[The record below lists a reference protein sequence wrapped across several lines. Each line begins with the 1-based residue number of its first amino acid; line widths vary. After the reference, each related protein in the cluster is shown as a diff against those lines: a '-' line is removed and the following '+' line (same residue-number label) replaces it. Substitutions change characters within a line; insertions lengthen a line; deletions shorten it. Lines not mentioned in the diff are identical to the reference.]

1 MVRRKGAGY
10 SIELMISLFVLLAFA
25 ASSFDIPGNQ
35 QWGQYQNDVAAQDI
49 SYTLKKTGHVTHFL
63 KNTEIGSLQT
73 ATRSLSARDLEVSGT
88 ISNLPILDTSVGY
101 SVLPDNQY
109 MNQGLRGV
117 TSCAGDLDEIEQE
130 VQPGVPI
137 RETDPGG
144 SRQSEHEVVLYVGD
158 TDPRIS
164 EGFNGQ
170 TDYDTVWVDNKT
182 ECQFTSEEGP
192 FYLDEFFLWGNTTD
206 ENPDTYYDVKSIGS
220 NELELFKADQP
231 AAMKKTLSQRMNGI
245 DTRTSVSTFDLG
257 NADLSN
263 YDIAVLRRQQVL
275 NEIQSNRQKVEDF
288 MERGSVLMLMNLD
301 ESTTNN
307 NNFVQDI
314 GLEWVGMSQGSYT
327 TTCPHTG
334 DVVIDSSNS
343 GCYFG
348 PGKHFLNSLTVE
360 SGATAYIRNN
370 PAACDT
376 SNGGSGC
383 QGVDYSSYAP
393 KIVVEGEASIEGS
406 IVGTG
411 EGFQSISGNAQGPGA
426 GESATAAGGAGY
438 GGAGTDGDTGS
449 AGSSYGAEFDANRPG
464 SAGGYDTDDNVEG
477 GAGGGSLWI
486 QSEEFYLNGAVRMN
500 GADGSAESGGGAGG
514 SIRIEG
520 QTVSG
525 SGTLAA
531 NGGDAS
537 SVAGA
542 GSGGRVF
549 VRSGS
554 GSNNF
559 NLQIS
564 GGSADDTASSGSTV
578 STAGLVDLD
587 SLVAG
592 FTTEVSDEAES
603 YFMGLDGDQREIS
616 LVPGGWVK
624 SGGASTKTSDE
635 NFLYTVNQ
643 RYNSDDWNASSF
655 SMTATSQPPGAPT
668 GTEYTTDTFTFPGT
682 ACDGTSTCEVVNT
695 RLGSSGSTEIR
706 ALNVDFDGDG
716 DYGSDTEG
724 PFLQGERVRIADRRY
739 RVEFNNQTGCDDG
752 RLCAGFV
759 FAGSD
764 EIELINH
771 RTNFEDIAGQ
781 RLARAAYEQDYE
793 QADLKALASTI
804 YWLRGDELTFQQDNQ
819 PEYSTKVIG
828 SVDEEVFMPYELDLR
843 WYND

>member
-1 MVRRKGAGY
+1 MNRKGAGY
-10 SIELMISLFVLLAFA
+10 SIELIISIFVLLAFA
-25 ASSFDIPGNQ
+25 AGSFDIPENQ
-35 QWGQYQNDVAAQDI
+35 NWSSYQDNVAAQDI

-73 ATRSLSARDLEVSGT
+73 AVHSLSARNLEVSGT

-101 SVLPDNQY
+101 SVLPNNQY
-109 MNQGLRGV
+109 RNQGLQGV
-117 TSCAGDLDEIEQE
+117 TDCSGDLDELDEEIQS
-130 VQPGVPI
+130 GVPI
-137 RETDPGG
+137 RQTDPVN
-144 SRQSEHEVVLYVGD
+144 SRQSEHEVTLYVGD
-158 TDPRIS
+158 TDPRVS
-164 EGFNGQ
+164 GGFNGQ

-182 ECQFTSEEGP
+182 KCQFTSEEGP
-192 FYLDEFFLWGNTTD
+192 YYIDEFFLWGNTTD
-206 ENPDTYYDVKSIGS
+206 DNLDTYYDIKGIASS
-220 NELELFKADQP
+220 NLELFKADQP
-231 AAMKKTLSQRMNGI
+231 AAMKQTLSQRMNGI
-245 DTRTSVSTFDLG
+245 DTRTSVSTFDLD

-263 YDIAVLRRQQVL
+263 YEVTVFRREQAL
-275 NEIQSNRQKVEDF
+275 NEIQNNRQKVEDF
-288 MERGSVLMLMNLD
+288 MEHGSVLMLMNLD
-301 ESTTNN
+301 ESTTDN

-314 GLEWVGMSQGSYT
+314 GLEWMGMSQGSYA

-348 PGKHFLNSLTVE
+348 PGKHFLNSLTIE

-370 PAACDT
+370 PAVCDT

-383 QGVDYSSYAP
+383 DGIDYSSYAP
-393 KIVVEGEASIEGS
+393 KIVVEGETHVEGS
-406 IVGTG
+406 LVGTG
-411 EGFQSISGNAQGPGA
+411 EGFRSTSGNSQGPGA
-426 GESATAAGGAGY
+426 GESASAAGGAGY
-438 GGAGTDGDTGS
+438 GGSGADGNTGAGGS
-449 AGSSYGAEFDANRPG
+449 PYGAEFDSNRPG
-464 SAGGYDTDDNVEG
+464 SAGGYDTDDNAAG
-477 GAGGGSLWI
+477 GAGGGSVWI
-486 QSEEFYLNGAVRMN
+486 QSEEFSLTGSIVMN
-500 GADGSAESGGGAGG
+500 GVDGSAESGGGSGG

-520 QTVSG
+520 QSVSG

-537 SVAGA
+537 SAAGA

-564 GGSADDTASSGSTV
+564 GGTAGDTASSGSTV
-578 STAGLVDLD
+578 STAGLVELD

-592 FTTEVSDEAES
+592 FTTGVSDEAES
-603 YFMGLDGDQREIS
+603 YFMGLSGDQREIS

-655 SMTATSQPPGAPT
+655 SMSPTSPPPGAPS
-668 GTEYTTDTFTFPGT
+668 GSEYTTDSFTFPSGAT
-682 ACDGTSTCEVVNT
+682 YNVLNT
-695 RLGSSGSTEIR
+695 RLGSSGGTEIR
-706 ALNVDFDGDG
+706 ALNVDFNGNG
-716 DYGSDTEG
+716 NYGNEGEG
-724 PFLQGERVRIADRRY
+724 PFLQGERVQIADRRY
-739 RVEFNNQTGCDDG
+739 RIEFNNETGCDDG
-752 RLCAGFV
+752 RLCAGFI

-771 RTNFEDIAGQ
+771 RTNFEGIEGQ
-781 RLARAAYEQDYE
+781 RLARAAYEQSYE
-793 QADLKALASTI
+793 QADLKTLASTI
-804 YWLRGDELTFQQDNQ
+804 YWLRGDELTFEQDNQ
-819 PEYSTKVIG
+819 PEHSTKVIG
-828 SVDEEVFMPYELDLR
+828 SVDENVFMPYELDLR